1 MRDETIA
8 QMYNKRPTFMG
19 QRVVS
24 HDLLTHTYRLADG
37 SRVSEETMRNAR
49 AGQVTFVTWD
59 ESPEFNPPDPR
70 VCAICNQPFKDCEH
84 GQADQPYRCPFCQE
98 EQCTCHD
105 TDSGEGAVV
114 DETPIQIVEESQQ
127 DDSAFDRLVASASVP
142 NLATLFRQG
151 IKAGVL
157 EAHPLYN

>member
-1 MRDETIA
+1 MREDVATHP
-8 QMYNKRPTFMG
+8 MFMG
-19 QRVVS
+19 KKVVS
-24 HDLLTHTYRLADG
+24 HDLLTHTYRLDDG
-37 SRVSEETMRNAR
+37 SRVSEEMMCSAR
-49 AGQVTFVTWD
+49 DGNPATFVTWD
-59 ESPEFNPPDPR
+59 ESPEFNPPDPHM
-70 VCAICNQPFKDCEH
+70 CAICNQPFKDCEH

-114 DETPIQIVEESQQ
+114 DETPTQIVEESQQ
-127 DDSAFDRLVASASVP
+127 EDSAFDRLVASASVP
-142 NLATLFRQG
+142 NLAALFRQG